1 MSDQIQDNQPSNDS
15 IQNTSYISGITQTS
29 SLQGAEFSHNA
40 NVKRY
45 PEVIKQEA
53 KETPPDEKGQ
63 EPETMKENDLE
74 EHGEDELS
82 DLDAFI
88 KEAEKELN
96 MLIKELKDYSLV
108 FDEYKEKFNKAYSL
122 SQKLFEAE
130 RALRQTLSYYYR
142 RNNAI
147 LDLLD
152 DFGDSAESSDILDD
166 VDQDRLKNI
175 IEMNPRLRKPLSELL
190 QVKENSSTLSKQRYI
205 HALITESLSEFI
217 NDDVTHLEMNPQDI
231 EFWIRRYY
239 PQLITSKHR
248 LIEVLPDRARNAT
261 EDITNV
267 PKKKRKVV
275 KEEDSSEDPQAKKSK
290 K

>member
-15 IQNTSYISGITQTS
+15 IQNASHISGVPQTS
-29 SLQGAEFSHNA
+29 GLQGAEFSHNA
-40 NVKRY
+40 NVKPY
-45 PEVIKQEA
+45 SEALKQET

-63 EPETMKENDLE
+63 EPETLKENYLE
-74 EHGEDELS
+74 DHGEDELS
-82 DLDAFI
+82 DSDSFI

-96 MLIKELKDYSLV
+96 MSIKELKDYSLV
-108 FDEYKEKFNKAYSL
+108 FDKYKEKFNKAYSL

-130 RALRQTLSYYYR
+130 RASRQTLSYYYR

-152 DFGDSAESSDILDD
+152 DFGDNAESSDILDD
-166 VDQDRLKNI
+166 VDQNRLKNV
-175 IEMNPRLRKPLSELL
+175 IEMNPRLRDPLSELSKVNDNL
-190 QVKENSSTLSKQRYI
+190 STLSKQRYI
-205 HALITESLSEFI
+205 HALITESLAEFI

-231 EFWIRRYY
+231 EFWIRRNC

-267 PKKKRKVV
+267 PKKKRKIV
-275 KEEDSSEDPQAKKSK
+275 KEEDGSEDPQAKKSK